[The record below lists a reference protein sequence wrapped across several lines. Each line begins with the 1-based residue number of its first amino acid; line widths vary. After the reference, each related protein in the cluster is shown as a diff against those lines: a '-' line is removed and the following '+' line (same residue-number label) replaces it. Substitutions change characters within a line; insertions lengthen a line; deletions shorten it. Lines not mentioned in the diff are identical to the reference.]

1 MYTQTVSHIAFCH
14 TKENNVRVLFVRLT
28 HPRVFSFFLFWKK
41 GKMYLLFFFVVLFD
55 HFLLEKCTKH
65 ANQSADSGNATM
77 SLSCGPAHSEEL
89 CCGHKK
95 ASHFWLSPIEYFS
108 FWGRAC
114 HKNLIKKKQNYFANN
129 KNQHFANLEW
139 RASGKRHND

>member
-1 MYTQTVSHIAFCH
+1 MYTQTVSYTAFCH

-28 HPRVFSFFLFWKK
+28 HPRVFSFFHFWKK

-77 SLSCGPAHSEEL
+77 SLSCGPAHSEETL
-89 CCGHKK
+89 LWPQK
-95 ASHFWLSPIEYFS
+95 
-108 FWGRAC
+108 
-114 HKNLIKKKQNYFANN
+114 
-129 KNQHFANLEW
+129 
-139 RASGKRHND
+139 GKSLLAIAH